1 MYIYHQNPIS
11 LKQNLYLYMIEIKQ
25 KLYNLIHNTII
36 NGYDNDA
43 LFKQSA
49 NSILL
54 SIISTLICLIKL
66 FQENETQNKEELK
79 LLTKLYKNFC
89 QIYNIINT
97 VVNKTN
103 VQYAK
108 KKLSPKMQYYEHF
121 ITQYIKTTTTNTT
134 TTTT

>member
-134 TTTT
+134 TTT